1 MGYSPRGYR
10 ELDMTEGLTLSW
22 KIFYTYNLAGS
33 QTEHLPMETQAN
45 KGVLRHQR
53 SFKWQ
58 EFTVKA
64 DRSLKKSHLE
74 SEDHTFKTRGIRKE
88 G

>member
-1 MGYSPRGYR
+1 MGYNPWDCKESDTI
-10 ELDMTEGLTLSW
+10 EQLTLSW
-22 KIFYTYNLAGS
+22 KIFHAYNLAGS
-33 QTEHLPMETQAN
+33 QTEHLPMDTQAN

-64 DRSLKKSHLE
+64 VRPLKEGHLE
-74 SEDHTFKTRGIRKE
+74 SEDHTFKTRGVRKE

>member
-1 MGYSPRGYR
+1 MGYSPRGCR

-22 KIFYTYNLAGS
+22 KIFYAYNLAGS
-33 QTEHLPMETQAN
+33 QKEEHLPVETQAN

-64 DRSLKKSHLE
+64 DRSLKKSH
-74 SEDHTFKTRGIRKE
+74 
-88 G
+88 